1 VVYKIGWFSTGRGP
15 GSRNLLKTILESIDS
30 GLINAKLSFV
40 FCSREQGEA
49 EGSDLYLKMVKDHGL
64 NLVSFSSRNFKP
76 TVRKQGKENPTI
88 MDEWR
93 RAYDREIMSR
103 LAPYSS
109 DINVL
114 AGYMLI
120 VGHDMCEKYDLI
132 NLHPAAPDGPAGTW
146 KEVIWQLIKERAHH
160 SGVMIHLV
168 TKELDKGPPITFCT
182 FPLRGT
188 SIDPLWE
195 RYEQALRQK
204 SLDQIIHEEGE
215 NNPLFK
221 EIRER
226 GVIRELPLLVQTL
239 KTFSEGKIRV
249 DNHQVLADNHVQQQP
264 YCLTEQIE
272 ASFTTGQRNEY

>member
-15 GSRNLLKTILESIDS
+15 GSRNLLKTILENSAS
-30 GLINAKLSFV
+30 GHINAKISFV

-49 EGSDLYLKMVKDHGL
+49 EGSDRYLKMVKDHGL

-76 TVRKQGKENPTI
+76 EMRKEGKEDPTI
-88 MDEWR
+88 MHEWR
-93 RAYDREIMSR
+93 RAYDQEILSR
-103 LAPYSS
+103 LASYSS

-120 VGHDMCEKYDLI
+120 VGHDMCDRYDLI

-146 KEVIWQLIKERAHH
+146 KKVIWQLITDKAEQ

-182 FPLRGT
+182 FPLRGQ

-195 RYEQALRQK
+195 RHEQALLHR
-204 SLDQIIHEEGE
+204 SLDRIIHDEGE

-226 GVIRELPLLVQTL
+226 GVIRELPLIVHTL
-239 KTFSEGKIRV
+239 KTFSEGKMRI
-249 DNHQVLADNHVQQQP
+249 DNHQVLVDNHVQYQP

-272 ASFTTGQRNEY
+272 ASITNGQCNT

>member
-15 GSRNLLKTILESIDS
+15 GSRNLLKTILENSDS
-30 GLINAKLSFV
+30 GLINAELSFV
-40 FCSREQGEA
+40 FCNREQGEA
-49 EGSDLYLKMVKDHGL
+49 EGSDRYLKMVKDHGL

-76 TVRKQGKENPTI
+76 EMRKQGKEDPSI
-88 MDEWR
+88 MNAWR
-93 RAYDREIMSR
+93 GAYDQEIMSR

-120 VGHDMCEKYDLI
+120 VGQDMCNLYDLI

-146 KEVIWQLIKERAHH
+146 KEVIWQLITDKAEQ

-182 FPLRGT
+182 FPLRGQ
-188 SIDPLWE
+188 SIDFLWE
-195 RYEQALRQK
+195 RHEQALRRK

-239 KTFSEGKIRV
+239 KTFSEGKIGI
-249 DNHQVLADNHVQQQP
+249 DNHQVLVDNHVQQEP
-264 YCLTEQIE
+264 HCLTEQIE
-272 ASFTTGQRNEY
+272 IFITPRHHHG